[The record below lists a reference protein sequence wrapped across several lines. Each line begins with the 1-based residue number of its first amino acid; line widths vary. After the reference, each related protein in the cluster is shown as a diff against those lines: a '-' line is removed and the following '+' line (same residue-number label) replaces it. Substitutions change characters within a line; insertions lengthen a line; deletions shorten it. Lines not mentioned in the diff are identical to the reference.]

1 MRLNGEKRYWGVQI
15 VCAVLLLVAL
25 IGRSGETNLLGA
37 ANLVAVLYLV
47 AGFVYL
53 SYRRLRYEVIALVM
67 LAAFMIIFFG
77 RLVFGGWVI

>member
-53 SYRRLRYEVIALVM
+53 SYRRLSYEVVALVM
-67 LAAFMIIFFG
+67 LFAFMIIFFG